1 MKKNI
6 FFLILI
12 LLSNSLSA
20 QIPIGSFRAHLP
32 CYGFNSVAVAPD
44 VIYAS
49 NESGVMYY
57 DKTDGSK
64 GFWTKVEGLS
74 ETHLS
79 CIFYEKNSHL
89 LVIGYQSGNLDFIN
103 DDGEIHNLPDIKNKP
118 MTGSKK
124 ILNTYYYNGV
134 LYITCPFGIVL
145 IDPETLLIRD
155 TWYTRNG
162 DSQYY
167 VNDLKIFNNQFYI
180 ATSAGL
186 FHTPANNAAIA
197 DFSTWQSVNE
207 LGDNDFRHLCP
218 FGNKLYTS
226 YNIAYDHDSL
236 FVCENGSWH
245 TSSIPMTAVRAM
257 ASDDN
262 GLYVA
267 DWINIAIYDSLEN
280 RKDLYYIWD
289 FSLYP
294 SIQDIALDGQNIW
307 VADAGN
313 GLILKEQ
320 GKWSEEHFSLGGAY
334 SSSVYDLDYVDNVVA
349 YVPGGVT
356 ATWWHQYTE
365 PNFCYY
371 TDNQWNTILQ
381 HDNPQLS
388 GGYDLTAVA
397 INPRNTGEFFAG
409 SFEMGL
415 IKYNGTGVATVYN
428 KANSPLR
435 SRDTLEACIGG
446 LAFDANN
453 NLWISN
459 CYSDRP
465 LVVLKND
472 GTWQVFPLSSYVSGN
487 STAMGQILID
497 SRGYKW
503 IVQPRNNTIIVLNDN
518 GTIST
523 PSDDQVTNVNMNAAA
538 NIETSSVNC
547 IAEDKDGQIWI
558 GCNLGIKVIF
568 NPAGIFNGG
577 VYPQN
582 ILIEQI
588 NYVQN
593 LFEFEEVTA
602 IAVDDGNR
610 KWVGTANSGVYLI
623 SADGSEQLL
632 HFTADDSPLLGNRI
646 SDITINRKNGEVFF
660 ATSNGLISYRGSA
673 TAGSEN
679 YRHVSVFPNPV
690 RENYRGTIAV
700 SGLMDHS
707 FCKIADAAGNLV
719 WQGYANGGEFTWD
732 GTDFYGNRPAT
743 GVYFVFAS
751 DESGKEKNVAKILF
765 IH

>member
-1 MKKNI
+1 M
-6 FFLILI
+6 
-12 LLSNSLSA
+12 
-20 QIPIGSFRAHLP
+20 
-32 CYGFNSVAVAPD
+32 
-44 VIYAS
+44 
-49 NESGVMYY
+49 
-57 DKTDGSK
+57 
-64 GFWTKVEGLS
+64 
-74 ETHLS
+74 
-79 CIFYEKNSHL
+79 
-89 LVIGYQSGNLDFIN
+89 
-103 DDGEIHNLPDIKNKP
+103 
-118 MTGSKK
+118 
-124 ILNTYYYNGV
+124 
-134 LYITCPFGIVL
+134 
-145 IDPETLLIRD
+145 
-155 TWYTRNG
+155 
-162 DSQYY
+162 
-167 VNDLKIFNNQFYI
+167 
-180 ATSAGL
+180 
-186 FHTPANNAAIA
+186 
-197 DFSTWQSVNE
+197 
-207 LGDNDFRHLCP
+207 
-218 FGNKLYTS
+218 
-226 YNIAYDHDSL
+226 
-236 FVCENGSWH
+236 
-245 TSSIPMTAVRAM
+245 
-257 ASDDN
+257 
-262 GLYVA
+262 
-267 DWINIAIYDSLEN
+267 
-280 RKDLYYIWD
+280 
-289 FSLYP
+289 
-294 SIQDIALDGQNIW
+294 
-307 VADAGN
+307 
-313 GLILKEQ
+313 
-320 GKWSEEHFSLGGAY
+320 
-334 SSSVYDLDYVDNVVA
+334 
-349 YVPGGVT
+349 
-356 ATWWHQYTE
+356 
-365 PNFCYY
+365 
-371 TDNQWNTILQ
+371 
-381 HDNPQLS
+381 
-388 GGYDLTAVA
+388 TAVA
-397 INPRNTGEFFAG
+397 INPRNTGEFFVG

-415 IKYNGTGVATVYN
+415 IKYNGTGIAAVYN

-435 SRDTLEACIGG
+435 SRDTIEACIGG

-487 STAMGQILID
+487 STAMGKILID

-503 IVQPRNNTIIVLNDN
+503 IVEPRNNTIIVLNDN

-547 IAEDKDGQIWI
+547 IVEDKDGQIWI

-623 SADGSEQLL
+623 SADGSKQLL

-660 ATSNGLISYRGSA
+660 ATSNGLISYRGNA

-690 RENYRGTIAV
+690 REDYHGTIAV
-700 SGLMDHS
+700 TGLMENS

-751 DESGKEKNVAKILF
+751 DESGKQKNVAKFLF